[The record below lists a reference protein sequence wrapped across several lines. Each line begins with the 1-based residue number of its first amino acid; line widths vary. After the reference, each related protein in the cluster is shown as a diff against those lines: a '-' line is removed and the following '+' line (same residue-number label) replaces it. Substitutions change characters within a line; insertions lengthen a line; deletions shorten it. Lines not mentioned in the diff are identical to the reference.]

1 MDGNHLI
8 KYNKC
13 NVETL
18 LHKALSAAL
27 MDLDPLKNSH
37 YNRHLI
43 LEIEILQ
50 WMLDIIQMIG
60 HNLTFLK
67 ELVKHEI
74 DHFKVRYN
82 SVKNIDEIDKVSNSI
97 EILQTCLFLIN
108 IEDDFQHLHP
118 LMTREK
124 NNINIQI

>member
-1 MDGNHLI
+1 MDDNHLI

-13 NVETL
+13 NIETL
-18 LHKALSAAL
+18 LHKARSAAL
-27 MDLDPLKNSH
+27 MDLDPLKNIH

-50 WMLDIIQMIG
+50 WMLDIFQQIG
-60 HNLTFLK
+60 HNLNFHK
-67 ELVKHEI
+67 EIVKHEI
-74 DHFKVRYN
+74 DLFKVRYN

-97 EILQTCLFLIN
+97 EILQTCLFLIS
-108 IEDDFQHLHP
+108 IEYDFQHLYT
-118 LMTREK
+118 LMEKKK

>member
-1 MDGNHLI
+1 MEGINLI
-8 KYNKC
+8 KYNEYDI
-13 NVETL
+13 ETL
-18 LHKALSAAL
+18 LHEALSAAL
-27 MDLDPLKNSH
+27 IDLDPLQNSH

-50 WMLDIIQMIG
+50 WMLDLIQKIR

-67 ELVKHEI
+67 EVVKNKI
-74 DHFKVRYN
+74 DNLKIRYN

-108 IEDDFQHLHP
+108 SEYEFYHSHP
-118 LMTREK
+118 
-124 NNINIQI
+124 IIG

>member
-1 MDGNHLI
+1 MEGTHLI

-13 NVETL
+13 DIETL
-18 LHKALSAAL
+18 LHQAHSAAL
-27 MDLDPLKNSH
+27 MDLDPLQNSH

-50 WMLDIIQMIG
+50 WMLDITQKIR

-67 ELVKHEI
+67 ELVKTEI
-74 DHFKVRYN
+74 DNLKVRYN
-82 SVKNIDEIDKVSNSI
+82 SVTNIDEVDKVSNSI

-108 IEDDFQHLHP
+108 IEYEFHHSHP
-118 LMTREK
+118 
-124 NNINIQI
+124 ING

>member
-1 MDGNHLI
+1 MEGNHLI

-13 NVETL
+13 NIETL
-18 LHKALSAAL
+18 LDKALSAAL

-50 WMLDIIQMIG
+50 WMIDIIQKIG

-74 DHFKVRYN
+74 DNFKVRYN
-82 SVKNIDEIDKVSNSI
+82 FVKNIDEIDKVSNSI

-108 IEDDFQHLHP
+108 IEYEFQHLPP
-118 LMTREK
+118 LVAK
-124 NNINIQI
+124 DKII